1 MGLGYRRQ
9 ASLYRHHQQRL
20 QDWPMQPSGI
30 IATGGMWSAL
40 DPATGKI
47 LWQTAEPTGSWAF
60 GLVSVA
66 NGVVHAG
73 AMDPKGYM
81 RACAAA
87 TGKFSGPSR
96 RAVRWLAV
104 RRLPRYGLL
113 GIGISTSELPDGV
126 LCVRTCNAS
135 THCAGKRPEMSEK
148 REGCSQFRSCVLKSD
163 VYRRI
168 EIHFRSVKTSLRW
181 KPCA

>member
-1 MGLGYRRQ
+1 
-9 ASLYRHHQQRL
+9 
-20 QDWPMQPSGI
+20 MQPSGI